1 MHDKLLLF
9 SKFLISPRLTERE
22 RESRAICRGAF
33 APKNGYMLL
42 VLRMTLPG
50 AITPMIMIPY
60 IFIILALNRAEK
72 INTMLSWG
80 LDKILQFSTSS
91 PPSIQP

>member
-1 MHDKLLLF
+1 MNGRKILVLARGVSLL
-9 SKFLISPRLTERE
+9 T
-22 RESRAICRGAF
+22 ADN
-33 APKNGYMLL
+33 KNDYMLL

-60 IFIILALNRAEK
+60 IFIVLALNRAEK

-80 LDKILQFSTSS
+80 LDKILQLSSSS
-91 PPSIQP
+91 PPLI